1 MTAPHLGLLWGKE
14 PARTRGP
21 KPAIT
26 LTAIAEAAIAIADAE
41 GLDAVSMQ
49 RVAGELPVTKMALYR
64 YVPGK
69 TELVA
74 VMSDL
79 AMGTPPSHPVT
90 SWREALHTWAL
101 DLYDGFI
108 RHPWLLQSTIG
119 GRLLGPNELAWME
132 RGIGALAATGLT
144 GGEQLDSILVITSH
158 VRNIAQQSTTFPG
171 HTQGLTEE
179 DMQQSLAEIMAT
191 EAARFPHLA
200 AAMRTSAGSENQGL
214 EFGLQRI
221 LDGLELLVKS
231 RVALSDRIETLSV
244 DRRG

>member
-1 MTAPHLGLLWGKE
+1 MTELLWGKQ
-14 PARTRGP
+14 PAPSRGP

-26 LTAIAEAAIAIADAE
+26 LTGIAEAAIRIADAE

-49 RVAGELPVTKMALYR
+49 RIAGELPVTKMALYR

-79 AMGTPPSHPVT
+79 AMGAPPEHPALP
-90 SWREALHTWAL
+90 WREALSAWAM
-101 DLYDGFI
+101 DLYTGFT

-119 GRLLGPNELAWME
+119 RRLLGPNELAWME
-132 RGIGALAATGLT
+132 RGVAALGDSGLR

-171 HTQGLTEE
+171 HSVGLTEE
-179 DMQQSLAEIMAT
+179 EVTRSLAEILST
-191 EAARFPHLA
+191 EAERFPSLTA
-200 AAMRTSAGSENQGL
+200 ALRTAAGSENQGL
-214 EFGLQRI
+214 EFGLDRI
-221 LDGLELLVKS
+221 LDGLEQLIS
-231 RVALSDRIETLSV
+231 A
-244 DRRG
+244 RRGCA

>member
-1 MTAPHLGLLWGKE
+1 MTELLWGKE

-49 RVAGELPVTKMALYR
+49 RIAGELPVTKMALYR

-79 AMGTPPSHPVT
+79 AMGGPPDRPDLP
-90 SWREALHTWAL
+90 WREALRTWAI
-101 DLYDGFI
+101 DLYDGFT

-119 GRLLGPNELAWME
+119 RRLLGPNELAWME
-132 RGIGALAATGLT
+132 RGVAALTGSGLS

-171 HTQGLTEE
+171 HTTGLTEE
-179 DMQQSLAEIMAT
+179 DWQRSLGEILAT
-191 EAARFPHLA
+191 EAGRFPHLTT
-200 AAMRTSAGSENQGL
+200 AMRTSAGSENQGL
-214 EFGLQRI
+214 EFGLARI
-221 LDGLELLVKS
+221 LDGLELLI
-231 RVALSDRIETLSV
+231 SDRT
-244 DRRG
+244 D

>member
-1 MTAPHLGLLWGKE
+1 MTELLWGKE

-64 YVPGK
+64 HVPGK

-79 AMGTPPSHPVT
+79 AVGAPPDRSGLP
-90 SWREALHTWAL
+90 WREALHTWAL
-101 DLYDGFI
+101 DLYESFT

-119 GRLLGPNELAWME
+119 RRLLGPNELAWLE
-132 RGIGALAATGLT
+132 SGLATLADSGLT
-144 GGEQLDSILVITSH
+144 GAEKLDSILVVTSH
-158 VRNIAQQSTTFPG
+158 VRNLAQQSVTFPG
-171 HTQGLTEE
+171 STTGLTEK
-179 DMQQSLAEIMAT
+179 DMQRSLAEILTT
-191 EAARFPHLA
+191 EAARFPHLV
-200 AAMRTSAGSENQGL
+200 AAMRTAAAGANQGL
-214 EFGLQRI
+214 EFGLKRI
-221 LDGLELLVKS
+221 LDGLELLVS
-231 RVALSDRIETLSV
+231 GRVAVPDGIETLPI
-244 DRRG
+244 DGRG

>member
-1 MTAPHLGLLWGKE
+1 MTELLWSNQ
-14 PARTRGP
+14 PAPSRGP

-26 LTAIAEAAIAIADAE
+26 LAAIAQAAISIADAE

-69 TELVA
+69 SELVA

-79 AMGTPPSHPVT
+79 AMGGPPDRPDGP
-90 SWREALHTWAL
+90 WRDVLHTWAI
-101 DLYDGFI
+101 DLYDGFL
-108 RHPWLLQSTIG
+108 RHPWLVLSTVG
-119 GRLLGPNELAWME
+119 RRLLGPNELAWIE
-132 RGIGALAATGLT
+132 RGIGALSGIGLT

-158 VRNIAQQSTTFPG
+158 VRNLVQQSTTFPG
-171 HTQGLTEE
+171 HSTGLTE
-179 DMQQSLAEIMAT
+179 DGLQQSFAEILST
-191 EAARFPHLA
+191 EAARFPHLV
-200 AAMRTSAGSENQGL
+200 AAMSTTAGSENQGL

-221 LDGLELLVKS
+221 LDGLELLVRG
-231 RVALSDRIETLSV
+231 RVAVPDRIETLPV

>member
-1 MTAPHLGLLWGKE
+1 MTELLWGKE

-49 RVAGELPVTKMALYR
+49 RIAGELPVTKMALYR

-79 AMGTPPSHPVT
+79 AMGGPPDRPDLP
-90 SWREALHTWAL
+90 WREALRTWAI
-101 DLYDGFI
+101 DLYDGFT

-119 GRLLGPNELAWME
+119 RRLLGPNELAWME
-132 RGIGALAATGLT
+132 RGVAALTGAGLS

-171 HTQGLTEE
+171 HTTGLTEE
-179 DMQQSLAEIMAT
+179 DWQRSLGEILAT
-191 EAARFPHLA
+191 EAGRFPHLTT
-200 AAMRTSAGSENQGL
+200 AMRTSAGSENQGL
-214 EFGLQRI
+214 EFGLARI
-221 LDGLELLVKS
+221 LDGLELLI
-231 RVALSDRIETLSV
+231 SDRT
-244 DRRG
+244 G